1 MIKEDFLHYLWKL
14 KKIDFSGLISTDN
27 EEVTILDF
35 GSYNTDS
42 GPDFFNAKVKINDT
56 IWAGNIEMHVYS
68 SDWIKHK
75 HHHDQAYKNVIL
87 HVVYEEDIKIKSN
100 TGTKLPTIELKNR
113 IFKNDLKN
121 YKLLKFNKNWIPCEK
136 AIGQVS
142 SLSIENALEKALINR
157 LINKSEHL
165 KSILDDKQNN
175 WDEAFYIFLARY
187 FGMKTNSDAFEAL
200 AKKLP
205 YKIIL
210 KEKDDLNKIEALLF
224 GQAGMLN
231 ELFVDEYPLFL
242 KNEYE
247 HLKNK
252 YNLAPVP
259 TSIWKF
265 SKLRPLNFPTI
276 RISQFANILFNQNH
290 IFRNVFECNNID
302 CLIKIFKTQ
311 TSQYWENHFIFDEQ
325 SINKKKS
332 IGKKSIEVLIINT
345 VVPALFYFG
354 YINNETLYK
363 EKAID
368 LLINL
373 PAENNSIINKWK
385 NLNININSAFDS
397 QALLELKQN
406 YCDKKRCLECPIGYE
421 IMNK

>member
-1 MIKEDFLHYLWKL
+1 
-14 KKIDFSGLISTDN
+14 
-27 EEVTILDF
+27 
-35 GSYNTDS
+35 
-42 GPDFFNAKVKINDT
+42 
-56 IWAGNIEMHVYS
+56 
-68 SDWIKHK
+68 
-75 HHHDQAYKNVIL
+75 
-87 HVVYEEDIKIKSN
+87 
-100 TGTKLPTIELKNR
+100 
-113 IFKNDLKN
+113 
-121 YKLLKFNKNWIPCEK
+121 
-136 AIGQVS
+136 
-142 SLSIENALEKALINR
+142 

-187 FGMKTNSDAFEAL
+187 FGMKTNLDAFEAL

-406 YCDKKRCLECPIGYE
+406 YCDKKRCLECPIGNE